1 MLAPSFLGGSPVVS
15 ARAQAGTASA
25 RRVASTCAVA
35 VPVTKEVK
43 DFKGG
48 SAGSESWSFKT
59 TDTGSGT
66 GLVHRAFVR
75 EMANVR
81 AGTASTLT
89 RGEVS
94 GGGKKPLKQKGSGNA
109 RMGSTRTPLRPG
121 GGITFGPKPRKFH
134 IDMNKKERSLAMGTA
149 LLSKAGVTTVVTD
162 FEGEFAAGPKTST
175 LVGAMAAWGIAE
187 VTEATRT
194 LLVLPSMDE
203 NTVKS
208 GRNVEYLKVVTPD
221 TMLVGDVLVAKN
233 LVFTQS
239 ALKELKAR
247 FGAE

>member
-1 MLAPSFLGGSPVVS
+1 MCVR
-15 ARAQAGTASA
+15 ARASQAGSVGRGAGA
-25 RRVASTCAVA
+25 TCAAVA
-35 VPVTKEVK
+35 VPVTKDVK
-43 DFKGG
+43 DYMGG

-66 GLVHRAFVR
+66 GLVHRAYVR

-89 RGEVS
+89 KGEVS

-134 IDMNKKERSLAMGTA
+134 IDMNKKERALAMGTA
-149 LLSKAGVTTVVTD
+149 LLSKESVTHVVQD
-162 FEGEFAAGPKTST
+162 FEGEFAAGPKTSA
-175 LVGAMAAWGIAE
+175 LVGALGAWGIGE
-187 VTEATRT
+187 VSEATRT

-208 GRNVEYLKVVTPD
+208 GRNVEFLKLVTPD
-221 TMLVGDVLVAKN
+221 SMLVGDVLIAKN
-233 LVFTQS
+233 VVYTQG
-239 ALKELKAR
+239 ALKEIKAR
-247 FGAE
+247 FGA